1 MDNQEMKKHIAAYKM
16 LQEIPALK
24 MPCPRCGKQQMNK
37 NMAKNALSRH
47 EDIYICTECG
57 REESVFDYV
66 GQKKPLELW
75 YAVRFLNGEVL
86 PYERKKPG
94 NLKPYYK
101 LSASVTFKVLDED
114 IDDIMCAALEGGIN
128 YWCNRVEVVGEKY
141 FGKYASEQISRGG
154 ELLLYDCESDAVYT
168 LTLDKFLHGLA
179 AYVSGCYDI
188 AVDSGRIDPGQIDA
202 EGADRIIQYAIFDGV
217 IYG

>member
-1 MDNQEMKKHIAAYKM
+1 
-16 LQEIPALK
+16 

-154 ELLLYDCESDAVYT
+154 ELLLYDYEYDAVYT
-168 LTLDKFLHGLA
+168 LTLDKFLHGLP

-188 AVDSGRIDPGQIDA
+188 AVESGRIDPGQIDA

>member
-1 MDNQEMKKHIAAYKM
+1 MVPGFLSIFELVCRACYLLENWGARRAA
-16 LQEIPALK
+16 L
-24 MPCPRCGKQQMNK
+24 R
-37 NMAKNALSRH
+37 
-47 EDIYICTECG
+47 
-57 REESVFDYV
+57 
-66 GQKKPLELW
+66 
-75 YAVRFLNGEVL
+75 
-86 PYERKKPG
+86 
-94 NLKPYYK
+94 PYYK